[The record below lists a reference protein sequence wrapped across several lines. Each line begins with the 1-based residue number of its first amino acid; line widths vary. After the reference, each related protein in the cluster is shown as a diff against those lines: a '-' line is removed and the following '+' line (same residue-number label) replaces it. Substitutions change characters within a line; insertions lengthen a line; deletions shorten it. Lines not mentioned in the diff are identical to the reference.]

1 MYYVNNAFYKPGG
14 PMFLMFRGESA
25 ASISF
30 MVAGAWIK
38 YAEQYGAKL
47 YQLEHRF
54 YGKSV
59 PTPYVFYEQNNRIFE
74 MSRSFYI
81 KIIL

>member
-1 MYYVNNAFYKPGG
+1 MYYVNDAFYKPGG
-14 PMFLMFRGESA
+14 PIFLMFRGESA

-54 YGKSV
+54 YGKSI
-59 PTPYVFYEQNNRIFE
+59 PTPYV
-74 MSRSFYI
+74 SFSLFTKFCLFFKCEI
-81 KIIL
+81 T